1 MNQRQTRILAIALAV
16 IVVLGLLGA
25 IAAPLLAQPTRPVAP
40 TAPAGTSIEP
50 WSQVSGTDGRQYIA
64 DQQGRALQFR
74 GMNVK
79 TEHPAA
85 DASDQLLA
93 DAAKRG
99 FNLLRLSVYWDEMEP
114 SDDAWNEAYFAEVQ
128 TVLER
133 AEAHGIW
140 VVLTMHQDNFNTKFG
155 GKGMPDWVT
164 DDEGLPF
171 EPQDVWFLNALQPA
185 LMEAWENLYERPA
198 FRAAQ
203 IDAWQEI
210 VTRFHQDPAV
220 IGYDLLNE
228 PFGKIRDG
236 ENLVTAIERFET
248 TQLTPMY
255 QRLTTAI
262 RAIEPKQWVFVE
274 APNQA
279 SLGIR
284 TWLGA
289 IDGGNIAFFP
299 HLYDSSIES
308 ATYTPGG
315 EVKYDPKFF
324 DTYGG
329 VIDVYPDAH
338 HVPVLFGEWG
348 VAHPEA
354 KGMDQ
359 FVADAIGLMED
370 HGSGWTM
377 FNGCRGT
384 GYCPFDAEGNDRPGI
399 GQIVQPYAQ
408 AIAGAPTSFHWDADA
423 KTLIVVFTDGA
434 ATGTTDLVVP
444 TGTVYP
450 DGWVVETS
458 DADGTW
464 SSTAAVGLDP
474 NVEVVSVSV
483 AATSG
488 PHAICLKPAGAA
500 AGCKV
505 PVAEVPVSTSTT
517 TTAAPVTD
525 DAAGA
530 VPVAGQAAYTG

>member
-1 MNQRQTRILAIALAV
+1 MNQRQIRIVAIVLAAIL
-16 IVVLGLLGA
+16 VLGVLA
-25 IAAPLLAQPTRPVAP
+25 AVAAPLLAQPATPASLR
-40 TAPAGTSIEP
+40 APAGTTVEP
-50 WSQVSGTDGRQYIA
+50 WSQVSGTDGREYIA

-85 DASDQLLA
+85 DASDELLA
-93 DAAKRG
+93 DAEARG
-99 FNLLRLSVYWDEMEP
+99 FNLLRLSVYWDEME
-114 SDDAWNEAYFAEVQ
+114 STDDAWDEAYFAEIQ
-128 TVLER
+128 TVLDR

-171 EPQDVWFLNALQPA
+171 VPQDVWFLNALQPA
-185 LMEAWENLYERPA
+185 LMEAWENLYERPE

-203 IDAWQEI
+203 IDAWEEI
-210 VTRFHQDPAV
+210 VTRFHTSPAV

-228 PFGKIRDG
+228 PFGKIREG
-236 ENLVTAIERFET
+236 EDLVAAIERFET

-255 QRLTTAI
+255 QRLTNAI
-262 RAIEPKQWVFVE
+262 RAIEPDQWVFVE

-284 TWLGA
+284 TWLGELS
-289 IDGGNIAFFP
+289 GGNIAFFP
-299 HLYDSSIES
+299 HLYDSTIET

-315 EVKYDPKFF
+315 EVAYDPKFF
-324 DTYGG
+324 DTYAG

-359 FVADAIGLMED
+359 FVADALELMED

-384 GYCPFDAEGNDRPGI
+384 GYCPFDADGNDRPGI

-408 AIAGAPTSFHWDADA
+408 ATAGAPTSFHWDAAA
-423 KTLIVVFTDGA
+423 KTLTVVFTDGA
-434 ATGTTDLVVP
+434 ATGSTDLVVP
-444 TGTVYP
+444 SGTVYP

-464 SSTAAVGLDP
+464 SSTAAEGLDP
-474 NVEVVSVSV
+474 NVEVISVTT
-483 AATSG
+483 AATG
-488 PHAICLKPAGAA
+488 QPHAICLKPAGAP
-500 AGCKV
+500 AGCAV
-505 PVAEVPVSTSTT
+505 PVAEVPGSTT
-517 TTAAPVTD
+517 TTTTVPGTGDAP
-525 DAAGA
+525 AA
-530 VPVAGQAAYTG
+530 VPVSGQAGYTG

>member
-1 MNQRQTRILAIALAV
+1 MNPKQRRLFAIVLAAI
-16 IVVLGLLGA
+16 IVLGVLAG
-25 IAAPLLAQPTRPVAP
+25 IAAPLLAT
-40 TAPAGTSIEP
+40 PAGTAVEP
-50 WSQVSGTDGRQYIA
+50 WSQVSGTDGREYIA

-74 GMNVK
+74 GMNIK
-79 TEHPAA
+79 TEDPAT
-85 DASDQLLA
+85 DASDEILA
-93 DAAKRG
+93 DAAVRG

-114 SDDAWNEAYFAEVQ
+114 TDDAWNEAYLADIA
-128 TVLER
+128 TVLDR

-171 EPQDVWFLNALQPA
+171 EPQDVWFLNAVQPA
-185 LMEAWENLYERPA
+185 LMESWENLYEKPE

-210 VTRFHQDPAV
+210 VTRFHENPAV

-228 PFGKIRDG
+228 PFGKIRQG
-236 ENLVTAIERFET
+236 ENFVAAIERVES

-262 RAIEPKQWVFVE
+262 RAIEPDQWVFIE

-284 TWLGA
+284 SWLGP
-289 IDGGNIAFFP
+289 IKGGNIAFFP
-299 HLYDSSIES
+299 HMYDSAIEQ
-308 ATYTPGG
+308 ATYAPGG
-315 EVKYDPKFF
+315 VVKYDPKFF

-329 VIDVYPDAH
+329 VIDVYPDAN

-348 VAHPEA
+348 IAKPEA
-354 KGMDQ
+354 PGMDQ
-359 FVADAIGLMED
+359 YVRGALDLMEQ

-377 FNGCRGT
+377 FNGCRGG
-384 GYCPFDAEGNDRPGI
+384 GYCPFDAAGNDRPGI
-399 GQIVQPYAQ
+399 GQIVQPWAQ
-408 AIAGAPTSFHWDADA
+408 AIAGSPTSFHWNPDTR
-423 KTLIVVFTDGA
+423 TLTVVFTDGD

-444 TGTVYP
+444 ADTVYP
-450 DGWVVETS
+450 EGWVVETS

-464 SSTAAVGLDP
+464 SSTSTDGLDP
-474 NVEVVSVSV
+474 KVEIVSVSTPTTRS
-483 AATSG
+483 A
-488 PHAICLKPAGAA
+488 HAICLKPVGAP
-500 AGCKV
+500 AGCDV
-505 PVAEVPVSTSTT
+505 PVAEQPETTSTT
-517 TTAAPVTD
+517 TSTTVPAGGDAPAAV
-525 DAAGA
+525 A
-530 VPVAGQAAYTG
+530 VPGQAVYTG

>member
-1 MNQRQTRILAIALAV
+1 MNQRQIRIVAIVLAV
-16 IVVLGLLGA
+16 ILLIGIVA
-25 IAAPLLAQPTRPVAP
+25 AAAAPLLAAP
-40 TAPAGTSIEP
+40 ARNVSRSAPAGTAIEP
-50 WSQVSGTDGRQYIA
+50 WSQISGTDGREYIA

-79 TEHPAA
+79 TEHPAT
-85 DASDQLLA
+85 DASDELLA

-114 SDDAWNEAYFAEVQ
+114 TDDAWDEAYLAEVQ
-128 TVLER
+128 TVLDR

-140 VVLTMHQDNFNTKFG
+140 VVLTMHQDNFNTKFN

-171 EPQDVWFLNALQPA
+171 EPQDVWFLNAVQPA

-203 IDAWQEI
+203 IDAWEEI
-210 VTRFHQDPAV
+210 VTRFHEEPAV

-228 PFGKIRDG
+228 PFGKLREG

-262 RAIEPKQWVFVE
+262 RAIEPEQWVFIE

-299 HLYDSSIES
+299 HMYDSTIES

-354 KGMDQ
+354 PGMDT
-359 FVADAIGLMED
+359 FVSDAIGLMED

-377 FNGCRGT
+377 FNGCRGSN
-384 GYCPFDAEGNDRPGI
+384 YCPFDAEGNDRPGI

-408 AIAGAPTSFHWDADA
+408 AIAGAPTSFHWDAEA
-423 KTLIVVFTDGA
+423 KTLTVVFTDGA

-444 TGTVYP
+444 AGTVYP

-464 SSTAAVGLDP
+464 SSTAAAGLDP

-483 AATSG
+483 AASG
-488 PHAICLKPAGAA
+488 QPHAICLKPAGAPS
-500 AGCKV
+500 GCKV
-505 PVAEVPVSTSTT
+505 PVAEVPATTSTT
-517 TTAAPVTD
+517 TTTVPGGQAT
-525 DAAGA
+525 GA